1 MLTFIY
7 STVNAGKTATLL
19 MRAHS
24 CSERGVDYLIL
35 VPDLTKERDGE
46 ARVSSRVGFSQK
58 ATPLSPESCPY
69 EVVTEGEAPQVVFVD
84 EAQFLTP
91 RQVMGLTRISD
102 ELNIPVFAFGLRS
115 DFKGEP
121 FQGSTY
127 LFSWADQ
134 IEEISTHAL
143 GGGKAIFNMK
153 VNEEGDRVSEGA
165 SVDIGFQYEPVTRG
179 DFNLPYY
186 WSPS

>member
-1 MLTFIY
+1 M
-7 STVNAGKTATLL
+7 
-19 MRAHS
+19 
-24 CSERGVDYLIL
+24 
-35 VPDLTKERDGE
+35 
-46 ARVSSRVGFSQK
+46 
-58 ATPLSPESCPY
+58 
-69 EVVTEGEAPQVVFVD
+69 D

-153 VNEEGDRVSEGA
+153 VDEEGDRVSEGA